1 MDRQP
6 KDAGRVFVRRT
17 DIRSLLQ
24 KAGLLLGALF
34 LGWAAQAQS
43 TTTTPTDSTHHQYGM
58 RHGWGHRPG
67 ADSLTKA
74 SGFHRHPGGQD
85 GFRRPDGQRGF
96 GREGWANRGGRKGG
110 RDGWANRGGRG
121 GHRGFGHG
129 RGGFGRGERIP
140 YTPEQ
145 RKQVAAI
152 NKDYHQKA
160 QDLFKQDNLTLKQ
173 YKADLVSL
181 QKEKKDKM
189 AALLT
194 PQQKDELAARRKR
207 MDENRQ
213 VMEVARLERLKL
225 RLNLTDD
232 QVARI
237 KAGQENLHSQVKA
250 IHEND
255 NLLPQ
260 QKMEQMKAL
269 LAKRNDTY
277 KAVLTPE
284 QYSQFEKMHEHGFG
298 RPGGFDHGGRR
309 FGGPGAAGPG
319 GTGAI

>member
-1 MDRQP
+1 MDRQFTP
-6 KDAGRVFVRRT
+6 ILK
-17 DIRSLLQ
+17 

-43 TTTTPTDSTHHQYGM
+43 TTTTPADSTHHQYGM
-58 RHGWGHRPG
+58 HHGWGHRPG
-67 ADSLTKA
+67 GDSLSKA
-74 SGFHRHPGGQD
+74 SGFHRNPGGHD

-96 GREGWANRGGRKGG
+96 GREGWANRGGFG
-110 RDGWANRGGRG
+110 R
-121 GHRGFGHG
+121 
-129 RGGFGRGERIP
+129 GRGERIH

-173 YKADLVSL
+173 YKAGLVTL

-284 QYSQFEKMHEHGFG
+284 QYSQFEKMHERGFG
-298 RPGGFDHGGRR
+298 RPGGFDHGGHR
-309 FGGPGAAGPG
+309 FGGPGAGGPG
-319 GTGAI
+319 GAGGTDAI

>member
-1 MDRQP
+1 MDRHP
-6 KDAGRVFVRRT
+6 KGAERVFVRRT
-17 DIRSLLQ
+17 DIISNVFK
-24 KAGLLLGALF
+24 KAGFLLAALF

-43 TTTTPTDSTHHQYGM
+43 TTTPPADSTHHQYGM
-58 RHGWGHRPG
+58 HRGWGHRPG
-67 ADSLTKA
+67 GDSLAKA
-74 SGFHRHPGGQD
+74 NGFHRGQGGYGKDGGQ
-85 GFRRPDGQRGF
+85 GGQ
-96 GREGWANRGGRKGG
+96 GWNHGHDWNRGQGG
-110 RDGWANRGGRG
+110 HDWAYHRDGRHGHHHHNGR
-121 GHRGFGHG
+121 
-129 RGGFGRGERIP
+129 RGEGIH

-145 RKQVAAI
+145 HKQVAAI

-160 QDLFKQDNLTLKQ
+160 QDLWKQDNITLKQ
-173 YKADLVSL
+173 YKSGLIAL
-181 QKEKKDKM
+181 QKEKKDKL

-194 PQQKDELAARRKR
+194 PQQKDQIAARKKR

-232 QVARI
+232 QVAKI
-237 KAGQENLHSQVKA
+237 KAGQENLHDQAKA

-298 RPGGFDHGGRR
+298 RPGGFDHGGHH
-309 FGGPGAAGPG
+309 FGGPAGPG
-319 GTGAI
+319 APQG

>member
-1 MDRQP
+1 MDRQL
-6 KDAGRVFVRRT
+6 KKGSF
-17 DIRSLLQ
+17 LL
-24 KAGLLLGALF
+24 AALF
-34 LGWAAQAQS
+34 LTWIAQAQAQ
-43 TTTTPTDSTHHQYGM
+43 TGLTNVPPDSVNHKYGM
-58 RHGWGHRPG
+58 HHGWGHRPG
-67 ADSLTKA
+67 GDSLAKA
-74 SGFHRHPGGQD
+74 NGFHHGHD
-85 GFRRPDGQRGF
+85 GWSNGDGARGDGAKGWQGRGRQGHD
-96 GREGWANRGGRKGG
+96 GREGWAARGHEGFQR
-110 RDGWANRGGRG
+110 GRG
-121 GHRGFGHG
+121 AHRGHRGQGIH
-129 RGGFGRGERIP
+129 
-140 YTPEQ
+140 YTPDQ
-145 RKQVAAI
+145 RKQLMAI
-152 NKDYHQKA
+152 NKDYRQKS

-173 YKADLVSL
+173 YKAGLIAL
-181 QKEKKDKM
+181 QKDKKDKM

-194 PQQKDELAARRKR
+194 PQQKDQLTARRKR

-232 QVARI
+232 QVAKI
-237 KAGQENLHSQVKA
+237 KVGQENLHSQVKA

-298 RPGGFDHGGRR
+298 RPGGFDHGGHR
-309 FGGPGAAGPG
+309 FGGPGGPG
-319 GTGAI
+319 TGGGNGTDAI

>member
-1 MDRQP
+1 MDRQFTP
-6 KDAGRVFVRRT
+6 ILK
-17 DIRSLLQ
+17 

-43 TTTTPTDSTHHQYGM
+43 TTTTSADSTHHQYGM
-58 RHGWGHRPG
+58 HHGWGHRPG
-67 ADSLTKA
+67 GDSLAKGN
-74 SGFHRHPGGQD
+74 GFHRPGGQD

-96 GREGWANRGGRKGG
+96 GREGWANRGGR
-110 RDGWANRGGRG
+110 
-121 GHRGFGHG
+121 GHG
-129 RGGFGRGERIP
+129 RGGFGRGRGERIH

-173 YKADLVSL
+173 YKAGLVTL

-232 QVARI
+232 QVAKI

-298 RPGGFDHGGRR
+298 RPGGFDHGGHR
-309 FGGPGAAGPG
+309 FGGPGASGPG
-319 GTGAI
+319 GTGGTDAI